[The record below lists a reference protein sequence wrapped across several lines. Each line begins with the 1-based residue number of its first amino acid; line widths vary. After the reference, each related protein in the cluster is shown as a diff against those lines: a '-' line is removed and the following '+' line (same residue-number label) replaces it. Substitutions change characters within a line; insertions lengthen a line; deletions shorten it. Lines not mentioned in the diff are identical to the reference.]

1 MKYDVYLVNE
11 ELELVNEECTKVR
24 KGSINECINYMRRNS
39 NVFNQGF
46 VYHICKAKTK
56 AKTKGLPMVYA
67 IKSSDD
73 LMKFELGVAM
83 FERLS

>member
-1 MKYDVYLVNE
+1 MKYKYEIYLLNK
-11 ELELVNEECTKVR
+11 ECTKVH

-39 NVFNQGF
+39 NIFNQGF
-46 VYHICKAKTK
+46 VYHICKAKAKTK
-56 AKTKGLPMVYA
+56 AKGLPMVYE
-67 IKSSDD
+67 IGSTDD